1 MSLRN
6 DYTYNALVR
15 QSDREVIS
23 RSEDYFANNFIYDL
37 LQKGPC
43 TSLHYQRT
51 PTTIEEYRCYDGNSK
66 APISYDLLSGI
77 KFGELEYNNIR
88 YDAMLIK

>member
-6 DYTYNALVR
+6 DYHYNALIR
-15 QSDREVIS
+15 QSDRELVS

-37 LQKGPC
+37 LQKGTC
-43 TSLHYQRT
+43 TSLHYKRT
-51 PTTIEEYRCYDGNSK
+51 PTTIEKYKSYDGNIK
-66 APISYDLLSGI
+66 APVSYDLVSGI
-77 KFGELEYNNIR
+77 KFGELEYNNII